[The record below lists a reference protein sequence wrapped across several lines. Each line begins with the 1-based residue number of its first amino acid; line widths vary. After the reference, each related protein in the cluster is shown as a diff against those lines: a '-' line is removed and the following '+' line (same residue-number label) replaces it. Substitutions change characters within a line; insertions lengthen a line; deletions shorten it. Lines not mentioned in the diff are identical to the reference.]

1 MPPPAPKRGRKPKLE
16 PRPYYPM
23 LVEHAFSASPFGKP
37 TVRGFR
43 LEIRSIDAPTTT
55 DPQAELDWL
64 CQSLGFFGAGAGSK
78 KALRLFREIVEATE
92 KSEPVSSTDLARR
105 LKISRGA
112 TIHYLVVKSGRW
124 YFCRNRSMLETIG
137 QIEMDIERVL
147 AHMKQIAKKI
157 DKGMGVGFGN

>member
-1 MPPPAPKRGRKPKLE
+1 
-16 PRPYYPM
+16 M

-112 TIHYLVVKSGRW
+112 TIHYLNQFLETGLVVKSGRW